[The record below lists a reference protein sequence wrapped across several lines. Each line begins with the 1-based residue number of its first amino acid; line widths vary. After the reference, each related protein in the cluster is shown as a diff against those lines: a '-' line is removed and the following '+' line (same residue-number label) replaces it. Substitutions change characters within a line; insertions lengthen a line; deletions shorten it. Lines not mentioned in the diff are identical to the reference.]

1 MKKLLKIVLV
11 VALICSP
18 LHSFVSMDTA
28 EAAPIIT
35 VRPCVSLS
43 GSSDGELL
51 PDYLVSKIVNGKT
64 YYPSKS
70 PEVRVYRISKPDYNG
85 YQPKPVPSPAPVPV
99 PNPTPEKPAPNP
111 QPKPETPAP
120 LPSPKP
126 TPVPEPEPL
135 PVPAPAKDFSAMQ
148 TEMLGYINTARADNN
163 LAPLTLDTALCNGA
177 YLKSKDMAE
186 NNYFSHTSPTY
197 GSPFAMM
204 KSLGVT
210 YRAAAENI
218 AKNTSVKGAHNA
230 FMNSTGHRQNILGSG
245 YHKVG
250 LGLYQEGN
258 YLYVTQWFTN

>member
-28 EAAPIIT
+28 EAATISI
-35 VRPCVSLS
+35 RPYVSLS

-51 PDYLVSKIVNGKT
+51 PDYLVSKIINGKT

>member
-28 EAAPIIT
+28 EAATISI
-35 VRPCVSLS
+35 RPYVSLS

-51 PDYLVSKIVNGKT
+51 PDYLVSKIINGKT

-70 PEVRVYRISKPDYNG
+70 PEVRVYRISKPDYHG

-126 TPVPEPEPL
+126 TPVPEPEPI

-148 TEMLGYINTARADNN
+148 TEMLGYINAARADNN

-204 KSLGVT
+204 TSLGVT

-250 LGLYQEGN
+250 LGFYQEGN

>member
-28 EAAPIIT
+28 EAATISI
-35 VRPCVSLS
+35 RPYVSLS

-51 PDYLVSKIVNGKT
+51 PDYLVSKIINGKT

-70 PEVRVYRISKPDYNG
+70 PEVRVYRISKPDYHG

-126 TPVPEPEPL
+126 TPVPEPEPI

-204 KSLGVT
+204 KNLGVT
-210 YRAAAENI
+210 YWAAAENI

-250 LGLYQEGN
+250 LGFYQEGN

>member
-28 EAAPIIT
+28 EAATISI
-35 VRPCVSLS
+35 RPYVSLS

-51 PDYLVSKIVNGKT
+51 PDYLVSKILNGKT

-85 YQPKPVPSPAPVPV
+85 YQPKPEPSPDPVPV
-99 PNPTPEKPAPNP
+99 PKPTPEKPAPNP

-126 TPVPEPEPL
+126 TPVPEPEPI

-148 TEMLGYINTARADNN
+148 TEMLGYINAARADDN

-204 KSLGVT
+204 KNLGVT
-210 YRAAAENI
+210 YWAAAENI

-250 LGLYQEGN
+250 LGFYQEGN
-258 YLYVTQWFTN
+258 YLYVPQWFTN

>member
-28 EAAPIIT
+28 EAATISI
-35 VRPCVSLS
+35 RPYVSLS

-51 PDYLVSKIVNGKT
+51 PDYLVSKIINGKT

-70 PEVRVYRISKPDYNG
+70 PEVRVYRISKPDYHG

-126 TPVPEPEPL
+126 TPVPEPEPI

-250 LGLYQEGN
+250 LGFYQEGN

>member
-28 EAAPIIT
+28 EAATISI
-35 VRPCVSLS
+35 RPYVSLS

-51 PDYLVSKIVNGKT
+51 PDYLVSKIINGKT

-126 TPVPEPEPL
+126 TPVPEPEPI

>member
-28 EAAPIIT
+28 EAATISI
-35 VRPCVSLS
+35 RPYVSLS

-51 PDYLVSKIVNGKT
+51 PDYLVSKIINGKT

-126 TPVPEPEPL
+126 TPVPEPEPI

-204 KSLGVT
+204 KNLGVT
-210 YRAAAENI
+210 YWAAAENI

-250 LGLYQEGN
+250 LGFYQEGN
-258 YLYVTQWFTN
+258 YLYVPQWFTN

>member
-28 EAAPIIT
+28 EAATISI
-35 VRPCVSLS
+35 RPYVSLS

-126 TPVPEPEPL
+126 TPVPEPEPI

-204 KSLGVT
+204 KNLGVT
-210 YRAAAENI
+210 YWAAAENI

-250 LGLYQEGN
+250 LGFYQEGN

>member
-28 EAAPIIT
+28 EAATISI
-35 VRPCVSLS
+35 RPYVSLS

-70 PEVRVYRISKPDYNG
+70 PEVRVYRISKPDYHG

-126 TPVPEPEPL
+126 TPVPEPEPI

-204 KSLGVT
+204 KNLGVT
-210 YRAAAENI
+210 YWAAAENI

-250 LGLYQEGN
+250 LGFYQEGN

>member
-28 EAAPIIT
+28 EAATISI
-35 VRPCVSLS
+35 RPYVSLS

-70 PEVRVYRISKPDYNG
+70 PEVRVYRISKPDYHG

-204 KSLGVT
+204 KNLGVT
-210 YRAAAENI
+210 YWAAAENI

-250 LGLYQEGN
+250 LGFYQEGN